1 MIALG
6 IRLQQT
12 FDELD
17 KLEVD
22 GGQVVKVSETVEDG
36 LDLRDKSNV
45 FVCRICK
52 TNEREL
58 RQKKRIQT
66 STRLTGIARRG
77 VVVRV
82 VVGALLLLSVAI
94 LVVFVTLWVRR
105 MLGVLVRVTGSMRLL
120 VEVP

>member
-1 MIALG
+1 LIALG